1 MGQTAQPMYGIIKPI
16 PLITLL
22 NNLLAY
28 LQDSQNP
35 LRTTRV
41 EAARMT
47 LMLNKI
53 LQDVQ
58 VF

>member
-1 MGQTAQPMYGIIKPI
+1 MYGIIKPI